1 MVAGEL
7 ANSSYP
13 FRALSPT
20 LANIDNALT
29 STGTRRGADADPA
42 APIAGTEK
50 RQVCAM
56 SLDGGIS
63 GRGLPVRPLDIR
75 HLIFDEADDHPS
87 AANGLH
93 QVARQ
98 LALEQL
104 HAGDQ
109 SRLVF
114 LAAPGRDPEVPPS
127 IPAQILPLRGRRI
140 LGRSIGLDQDVLDAI
155 LSDAGPST
163 VYHIHGVRQPLLLP
177 IARALRRRRVPYG
190 ITAHSR
196 FAHIYSLDH
205 KLERPRTALY
215 VKLLEGSALKA
226 ARFVHALTPHEAD
239 VVRRLVPGARVV
251 LLPNAVYSSR
261 LDGIPQAPT
270 RRDPSAEFPIF
281 GFFGRLAIEHKGL
294 DLLIE
299 GFARYRH
306 AGGRGRLA
314 LFGSGQTHQQ
324 LAEMCAAA
332 GVADASSIE
341 GPRFGPD
348 KLQAASQWDFYVAPS
363 RFDHMPLALMEAGLM
378 GLPLILSEGTGLLQ
392 QVEAA
397 RAGLAIADLSA
408 QSVAEAMHAAETI
421 GPAQWRLLS
430 QNAYRVA
437 LSIGDWTAI
446 AASLRD
452 LYCGRPI
459 ADEGHSAAA
468 VPEYAAI

>member
-1 MVAGEL
+1 
-7 ANSSYP
+7 
-13 FRALSPT
+13 
-20 LANIDNALT
+20 
-29 STGTRRGADADPA
+29 
-42 APIAGTEK
+42 
-50 RQVCAM
+50 M
-56 SLDGGIS
+56 SLDNGIS
-63 GRGLPVRPLDIR
+63 EPGLPVRPLDIR

-104 HAGDQ
+104 HAGDH

-114 LAAPGRDPEVPPS
+114 LTAPGRDPEAPPG

-140 LGRSIGLDQDVLDAI
+140 LGRRIGLDQDVLDAV
-155 LSDAGPST
+155 LSEAGPST

-177 IARALRRRRVPYG
+177 IARALRRQGLPYG
-190 ITAHSR
+190 VTAHSR

-215 VKLLEGSALKA
+215 VRLLEGFALKA

-270 RRDPSAEFPIF
+270 RRSPSAAFPTF

-306 AGGRGRLA
+306 AGGKGRLA
-314 LFGSGQTHQQ
+314 LFGSGQTHQR

-332 GVADASSIE
+332 DIADACSIE
-341 GPRFGPD
+341 GPCFGED
-348 KLQAASQWDFYVAPS
+348 KLRTASQWDFYVAPS
-363 RFDHMPLALMEAGLM
+363 RFDHMPLALMEAALM
-378 GLPLILSEGTGLLQ
+378 GLPLILSEGTGLLG

-397 RAGLAIADLSA
+397 GAGFAIADLSGK
-408 QSVAEAMHAAETI
+408 SVAEAMHAAENI
-421 GPAQWRLLS
+421 EPAQWRMLS
-430 QNAYRVA
+430 ESAYRVA

-452 LYCGRPI
+452 LYCGGPI
-459 ADEGHSAAA
+459 AEEGHSSAR
-468 VPEYAAI
+468 PQEHAAI

>member
-1 MVAGEL
+1 
-7 ANSSYP
+7 
-13 FRALSPT
+13 
-20 LANIDNALT
+20 
-29 STGTRRGADADPA
+29 
-42 APIAGTEK
+42 
-50 RQVCAM
+50 M
-56 SLDGGIS
+56 SLTDGAS
-63 GRGLPVRPLDIR
+63 ERGLPARRLDIR

-104 HAGDQ
+104 HAGDH

-114 LAAPGRDPEVPPS
+114 LAAPGRDPEVPPG

-140 LGRSIGLDQDVLDAI
+140 LGRSIGLDRDVLDAV

-163 VYHIHGVRQPLLLP
+163 VFHIHGVRQLLLLP
-177 IARALRRRRVPYG
+177 IARALNRRRLPYG
-190 ITAHSR
+190 VTAHSR

-205 KLERPRTALY
+205 KLERPKTALY
-215 VKLLEGSALKA
+215 VRFVEGFALKA

-239 VVRRLVPGARVV
+239 VVRRLVPGAKVV

-270 RRDPSAEFPIF
+270 RSGPSADFPTF

-306 AGGRGRLA
+306 AGGKGRLA
-314 LFGSGQTHQQ
+314 LFGSGQSHQQ
-324 LAEMCAAA
+324 LAEMCSAARI
-332 GVADASSIE
+332 ADVCSIE
-341 GPRFGPD
+341 GPRFGDD
-348 KLQAASQWDFYVAPS
+348 KLRTASQWDFYVAPS

-378 GLPLILSEGTGLLQ
+378 GLPLILSEGTGLLSR
-392 QVEAA
+392 VEAA
-397 RAGLAIADLSA
+397 GAGFAIADLSA
-408 QSVAEAMHAAETI
+408 QSVAEAMHTAENI
-421 GPAQWRLLS
+421 DPGQWRILS
-430 QNAYRVA
+430 QRAYRVA

-452 LYCGRPI
+452 LYCGGPI
-459 ADEGHSAAA
+459 ADAGHPSTH
-468 VPEYAAI
+468 PQEYAAD

>member
-1 MVAGEL
+1 
-7 ANSSYP
+7 
-13 FRALSPT
+13 
-20 LANIDNALT
+20 
-29 STGTRRGADADPA
+29 
-42 APIAGTEK
+42 
-50 RQVCAM
+50 M
-56 SLDGGIS
+56 SLSGGIAE
-63 GRGLPVRPLDIR
+63 RGSPVRPLDIR

-104 HAGDQ
+104 HAGDH

-114 LAAPGRDPEVPPS
+114 LAAPGRDPEVPS
-127 IPAQILPLRGRRI
+127 GIPAQILPLRGRRI
-140 LGRSIGLDQDVLDAI
+140 LGRNIGLDQDVLDAV
-155 LSDAGPST
+155 LADAGPST

-177 IARALRRRRVPYG
+177 IVRALRPRQIPYG

-205 KLERPRTALY
+205 KLERPKTAFY
-215 VKLLEGSALKA
+215 VRLVESFALKA
-226 ARFVHALTPHEAD
+226 ARFVHALTPHEAE

-261 LDGIPQAPT
+261 LDGVPQAPT
-270 RRDPSAEFPIF
+270 RLAPSAEFPIF

-306 AGGRGRLA
+306 AGGKGRLA
-314 LFGSGQTHQQ
+314 LFGSGQSHQQ

-332 GVADASSIE
+332 NVADVSSIE
-341 GPRFGPD
+341 GPRFGQE
-348 KLQAASQWDFYVAPS
+348 KLRTASEWDFYVAPS

-378 GLPLILSEGTGLLQ
+378 GLPLILSEGTGLLH

-397 RAGLAIADLSA
+397 GAGLAIADLNA
-408 QSVAEAMHAAETI
+408 ESVAEAMHAAEKI
-421 GPAQWRLLS
+421 GPAQWRMLS
-430 QNAYRVA
+430 ESAYRVA

-459 ADEGHSAAA
+459 VGEARATAH
-468 VPEYAAI
+468 VQQCAAI